1 MDRARR
7 FFFAFL
13 LIQRGRKLSLFFLQ
27 FSDIDIFIYLE
38 IKFNSIEFY
47 EKIYL
52 FLFPFDKSLWLFY
65 RLFFH
70 VQFEKFRVSEK
81 FFPRRFK
88 NSLKRLV
95 EFNVSLNRLVCR
107 GCEPRCAPQR
117 VPWAQTPFSP
127 RLKVRACACISD
139 YMHAARARQ
148 VRAAL
153 SCSYAPCT
161 PVVSKLSVP
170 KFNPSS
176 SSL

>member
-1 MDRARR
+1 M
-7 FFFAFL
+7 
-13 LIQRGRKLSLFFLQ
+13 KLNLTPSWVLWK
-27 FSDIDIFIYLE
+27 DILTFISVWQ
-38 IKFNSIEFY
+38 KT
-47 EKIYL
+47 
-52 FLFPFDKSLWLFY
+52 LWLFY

-107 GCEPRCAPQR
+107 GCEPRCGPQR